1 MVSYGVI
8 LCNGGICLEL
18 GFFENLILGFISGFA
33 EVLPV
38 SAQAH
43 RLVILKMLGI
53 HGDSTVFRLMMHI
66 AAAGALYFY
75 CKGYIVRMMRARR
88 LARIPKSRRKRPLDT
103 EALMDF
109 RMLLF
114 ATIPVILGLFLYTKT
129 GFLRKNLLYT
139 AGLLLLNGIILY
151 IPQYLPGSNKQSG
164 ALSRVDS
171 LYFGL
176 GGFLGMFPGI
186 SAVGTAVSIGSVRGM
201 DLSKAF
207 SFALLLNI
215 PVNLCLAALDLFT
228 LVSGGAGSLAF
239 SALVFSLFAGAAA
252 CISVVLAIHMMKK
265 IAAALGYG
273 IFSFYSWGAALLTFL
288 LYLAAA

>member
-1 MVSYGVI
+1 MELSF
-8 LCNGGICLEL
+8 LET
-18 GFFENLILGFISGFA
+18 LILGFISGFA

-43 RLVILKMLGI
+43 RIVILKVLGI
-53 HGDSTVFRLMMHI
+53 NGDSAVLRLMIHM
-66 AAAGALYFY
+66 GTVLALYFF
-75 CKGYIVRMMRARR
+75 CKGHIVRMMRARR
-88 LARIPKSRRKRPLDT
+88 LVRIPKNRRKRPLDT

-109 RMLLF
+109 NFLKTAL
-114 ATIPVILGLFLYTKT
+114 IPVILGTFLYSRLNFGKAQLLWAA
-129 GFLRKNLLYT
+129 GFLV
-139 AGLLLLNGIILY
+139 LNGIILY
-151 IPQYLPGSNKQSG
+151 VPQYLPGSNKQSG

-239 SALVFSLFAGAAA
+239 RALVFSLFAGAAA

>member
-1 MVSYGVI
+1 MELSF
-8 LCNGGICLEL
+8 LET
-18 GFFENLILGFISGFA
+18 LILGLISGFA

-43 RLVILKMLGI
+43 RIVILKVLGMN
-53 HGDSTVFRLMMHI
+53 GDSAVLRLMIHMGTVF
-66 AAAGALYFY
+66 ALYFY
-75 CKGYIVRMMRARR
+75 CKGHIVRMMRARR
-88 LARIPKSRRKRPLDT
+88 LVRVPKNRRKRPLDT

-109 RMLLF
+109 NFLKTAL
-114 ATIPVILGLFLYTKT
+114 IPVILGALIYSRLNFGKGQLLWAA
-129 GFLRKNLLYT
+129 GFLV
-139 AGLLLLNGIILY
+139 LNGIILY
-151 IPQYLPGSNKQSG
+151 VPQYLPGSNKQSG

-186 SAVGTAVSIGSVRGM
+186 SAVGSAVSIGSVRGM
-201 DLSKAF
+201 DLDKAF
-207 SFALLLNI
+207 GFALLLNI
-215 PVNLCLAALDLFT
+215 PVNLCLAVLDLFT

-252 CISVVLAIHMMKK
+252 CVSVVLAIHMMKK
-265 IAAALGYG
+265 IAANLGYS

>member
-1 MVSYGVI
+1 MELSF
-8 LCNGGICLEL
+8 LET
-18 GFFENLILGFISGFA
+18 LILGLISGFA

-43 RLVILKMLGI
+43 RIVILKVLGMN
-53 HGDSTVFRLMMHI
+53 GDSAVLRLMIHMGTVF
-66 AAAGALYFY
+66 ALYFY
-75 CKGYIVRMMRARR
+75 CKGHIVRMMRARR
-88 LARIPKSRRKRPLDT
+88 LVRIPKNRRKRPLDT

-109 RMLLF
+109 NFLKTAL
-114 ATIPVILGLFLYTKT
+114 IPVILGALIYSRLNFGKGQLLWAA
-129 GFLRKNLLYT
+129 GFLV
-139 AGLLLLNGIILY
+139 LNGIILY
-151 IPQYLPGSNKQSG
+151 VPQYLPGSNKQSG

-186 SAVGTAVSIGSVRGM
+186 SAVGSAVSIGSVRGM
-201 DLSKAF
+201 DLDKAF

-215 PVNLCLAALDLFT
+215 PVNLCLAVLDLFT

-239 SALVFSLFAGAAA
+239 RALVFSLFAGAAA

-265 IAAALGYG
+265 IAAAVGYG

>member
-1 MVSYGVI
+1 MELSF
-8 LCNGGICLEL
+8 LET
-18 GFFENLILGFISGFA
+18 LILGLISGFA

-43 RLVILKMLGI
+43 RIVILKVLGI
-53 HGDSTVFRLMMHI
+53 NGDSAVLRLMIHMG
-66 AAAGALYFY
+66 AVLALYFF
-75 CKGYIVRMMRARR
+75 CKGHIVRMMRARR
-88 LARIPKSRRKRPLDT
+88 LVRIPKNRRKRPLDT

-109 RMLLF
+109 NFLKTAL
-114 ATIPVILGLFLYTKT
+114 IPVILGTFLYSRLNFGKAQLLWAA
-129 GFLRKNLLYT
+129 GFLV
-139 AGLLLLNGIILY
+139 LNGIILY
-151 IPQYLPGSNKQSG
+151 VPQYLPGSNKQSG

-239 SALVFSLFAGAAA
+239 RALVFSLFAGAAA

>member
-1 MVSYGVI
+1 MEPSF
-8 LCNGGICLEL
+8 LET
-18 GFFENLILGFISGFA
+18 LILGLISGFA

-43 RLVILKMLGI
+43 RIVILKVLGMN
-53 HGDSTVFRLMMHI
+53 GDSAVLRLMIHM
-66 AAAGALYFY
+66 GTVLALYFF
-75 CKGYIVRMMRARR
+75 CKGHIVRMMRARR
-88 LARIPKSRRKRPLDT
+88 LVRIPKNRRKRPLDT

-109 RMLLF
+109 NFLKTAL
-114 ATIPVILGLFLYTKT
+114 IPVILGTFLYSRLNFGKAQLLWAA
-129 GFLRKNLLYT
+129 GFLV
-139 AGLLLLNGIILY
+139 LNGIILY
-151 IPQYLPGSNKQSG
+151 VPQYLPGSNKQSG

-265 IAAALGYG
+265 ITAALGYG